1 MKLTN
6 LPENTM
12 AKKLD
17 LPDPQLD
24 DRMQTFIEHGSGTD
38 VKENNNPLNKD
49 VKESLFKGEETKR
62 LVVDIPAS
70 LHRRIKLHCAAE
82 GYKMN
87 VFIRDAAVASLE
99 DRHA

>member
-1 MKLTN
+1 
-6 LPENTM
+6 M

-24 DRMQTFIEHGSGTD
+24 DRMQTFIEQGSGTD
-38 VKENNNPLNKD
+38 NKEINNPLNED
-49 VKESLFKGEETKR
+49 IKESLNKGEEAKR

-82 GYKMN
+82 GCKMN
-87 VFIRDAAVASLE
+87 AFIRDAAVASLE
-99 DRHA
+99 GRHA

>member
-1 MKLTN
+1 
-6 LPENTM
+6 M

-24 DRMQTFIEHGSGTD
+24 DRMQTFIEQGSGTD
-38 VKENNNPLNKD
+38 VKETED
-49 VKESLFKGEETKR
+49 TKR

-87 VFIRDAAVASLE
+87 AFIRDAVIAIL
-99 DRHA
+99 DRSIV

>member
-1 MKLTN
+1 
-6 LPENTM
+6 M

-17 LPDPQLD
+17 LPEAPLD
-24 DRMQTFIEHGSGTD
+24 DRMQAFIEQGSGTD
-38 VKENNNPLNKD
+38 VKEIKDPLNK
-49 VKESLFKGEETKR
+49 GEDTKR

-87 VFIRDAAVASLE
+87 AFIRDAAVASL
-99 DRHA
+99 DRRNA